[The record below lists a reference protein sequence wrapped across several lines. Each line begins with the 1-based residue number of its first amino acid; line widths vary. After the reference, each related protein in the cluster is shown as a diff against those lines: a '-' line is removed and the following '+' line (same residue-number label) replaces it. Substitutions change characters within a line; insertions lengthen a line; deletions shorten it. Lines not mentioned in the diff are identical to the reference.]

1 MKVYTKTG
9 DKGITS
15 LYDGNKVYKN
25 SIIFQ
30 TIGEIDELSSRIG
43 FLCSTIS
50 DEERYLSKKLLLRKI
65 QGMLQE
71 INSNIATI
79 NPNRKG
85 KLQEFEESNVVEL
98 ESVIDDMEIVNPK
111 LTKFILPGVTLSD
124 SSCHLCRTQTRKVER
139 MLWKLSNTSHIIT
152 TKKQLSIDN
161 LLQPSI
167 YRYVN
172 RLSDFFFVFARWL
185 CCMNNVEEYFK

>member
-15 LYDGNKVYKN
+15 LYDGNKVCKN

-50 DEERYLSKKLLLRKI
+50 DEDLYLSKKLLLRKI

-79 NPNRKG
+79 NPNRKC
-85 KLQEFEESNVVEL
+85 KLQEFEESNVAEL
-98 ESVIDDMEIVNPK
+98 ESVIDEMELVNPK
-111 LTKFILPGVTLSD
+111 LT
-124 SSCHLCRTQTRKVER
+124 
-139 MLWKLSNTSHIIT
+139 
-152 TKKQLSIDN
+152 N
-161 LLQPSI
+161 LFYL
-167 YRYVN
+167 V
-172 RLSDFFFVFARWL
+172 
-185 CCMNNVEEYFK
+185 